1 MSEASNKN
9 TTPDATSNTTPAT
22 PAATPAK
29 KPDQRQRGP
38 RPPADA
44 RGRAANPGQGGA
56 RAAGSPQ
63 PSARPQGAQPAR
75 GPRTERTDNDNA
87 ARPPRAA
94 RPEGARDQQPR
105 AAQQQQAR
113 GPRPDG
119 APRGPRGPRLT
130 PEEQAAKA
138 AEKAFRNPLPPIT
151 YPEDLPVSGRR
162 QEIAEAL
169 MNNQVV
175 IVSGET
181 GSGKTTQLPKI
192 CLELGRGQSGMIGH
206 TQPRRIA
213 ASSTAKRI
221 AQELGTPLGVTVGF
235 KVRFADTLQRGASV
249 KLMTDGILLAET
261 QTDPLLKN
269 YDTIIIDEAHE
280 RSLNIDF
287 LLGYLKQLLP
297 RRPDLKV
304 IITSATIDAERFARH
319 FGTPEKP
326 APV

>member
-113 GPRPDG
+113 GPRPEGAPGPQARGPRPDGTADQQRGPRPDG

-151 YPEDLPVSGRR
+151 YPQDLPGTRSRPVGHDRPHAAAPHRRVVDGQAHRAGTGHAARRHCRFQGTLRRHAATRRVGQADDRRYPVGRNPDR
-162 QEIAEAL
+162 
-169 MNNQVV
+169 
-175 IVSGET
+175 
-181 GSGKTTQLPKI
+181 P
-192 CLELGRGQSGMIGH
+192 
-206 TQPRRIA
+206 A
-213 ASSTAKRI
+213 A
-221 AQELGTPLGVTVGF
+221 
-235 KVRFADTLQRGASV
+235 
-249 KLMTDGILLAET
+249 
-261 QTDPLLKN
+261 
-269 YDTIIIDEAHE
+269 
-280 RSLNIDF
+280 
-287 LLGYLKQLLP
+287 
-297 RRPDLKV
+297 
-304 IITSATIDAERFARH
+304 
-319 FGTPEKP
+319 
-326 APV
+326 

>member
-113 GPRPDG
+113 GPRPEGAPGPQARGPRPDGTADQQRGPRPDG
-119 APRGPRGPRLT
+119 APRGQRRPRLT

-206 TQPRRIA
+206 TQQRRIVDGQAHRAGTGHA
-213 ASSTAKRI
+213 AGRHRRFQGALRRHAAARRLGQADDRRYPAGRNPDRPA
-221 AQELGTPLGVTVGF
+221 AQEL
-235 KVRFADTLQRGASV
+235 
-249 KLMTDGILLAET
+249 
-261 QTDPLLKN
+261 
-269 YDTIIIDEAHE
+269 
-280 RSLNIDF
+280 
-287 LLGYLKQLLP
+287 
-297 RRPDLKV
+297 
-304 IITSATIDAERFARH
+304 RH
-319 FGTPEKP
+319 HHHR
-326 APV
+326 